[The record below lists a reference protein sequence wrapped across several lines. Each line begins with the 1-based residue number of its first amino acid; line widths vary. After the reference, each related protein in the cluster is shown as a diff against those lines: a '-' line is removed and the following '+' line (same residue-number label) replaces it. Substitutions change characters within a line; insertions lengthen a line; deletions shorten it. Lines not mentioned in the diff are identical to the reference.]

1 MSCGISYYKS
11 TTAISTTAR
20 LLWIVLAGLLFN
32 TPARANASNEF
43 DQLLAMD
50 LGQLLNTRLTG
61 SHIRQA
67 NPLATGPITLIDQ
80 ARIRRSGAT
89 SLEQLLQQLPVSAG
103 YAGNQSNAYWGVNGH
118 GSTHVNLRGLG
129 INRTLVLL
137 DGHRLAN
144 GGTGAN
150 AAVDL
155 NAIPLAM
162 VERIEIFRAG
172 ASAIYG
178 ADAVAGVVNIITR
191 KADNRINSQVHY
203 GQTSKG
209 DGAEQSTQWDWG
221 VRTDQGSLML
231 GLSYFHS
238 DSINMASR
246 APCALGEVAGK
257 LACVDSGNTI
267 GGRARLANGTR
278 INFNQIPGGDGN
290 FYEPYSAS
298 KHNFNANPYINAVNP
313 IERLSL
319 SGKGDYL
326 LNDQLH
332 LFSTWIYTRSEAWQ
346 LGSPGSLGIN
356 RPINIAANHPTN
368 PTGQNLVLER
378 RRLLEA
384 GTRRFYQ
391 DVDYLQGQL
400 ELDGQLTEP
409 WHWQSSLG
417 WSRNRGVDGL
427 TNVANLD
434 RVDASLDT
442 SRCSTATGAA
452 IPCADYLGYGDLSQ
466 EVLDYLMTETRDHG
480 GNQMLNYSGNLSGDL
495 LELDAGPLQLAAGLE
510 VRREKAWR
518 DPDPLTRSGAAN
530 TNPQEP
536 AVGQYTTREAFV
548 ETNVPLLKDA
558 MLADSLT
565 LNAALRYSHYD
576 LFDSST
582 NYKLGLNWQPLAN
595 LQVRTTRASAFRA
608 PNIPEL
614 FAGEQKQN
622 LITRDPCSNWSQL
635 APGSPV
641 YQNCMAAGVPA
652 NYQQLVTS
660 VLTTLGGN
668 RNLNP
673 EEAQTYGLGLDWNP
687 DFAPLEFSLDYYKIH
702 IDDAII
708 AIDGSSR
715 LNACYN
721 SGNLSHPFCASKH
734 FTRNPASGEI
744 NYLSTQWVNAAE
756 EEQSGLDL
764 GIKGT
769 WKLNTWQLGLDWQ
782 SSYLRNYQVT
792 PYRDAAA
799 IDYTGKVTSGR
810 GSYLQYRS
818 LARLSLTQ
826 GDWAGSYSL
835 QYLGK
840 GDALNAAPT
849 SKGAQ
854 IPAVTYQ
861 HLQLSY
867 QPGNYQL
874 SLGVNNLFDRK
885 APYVINWLDV
895 NTDTMTYD
903 VAGRRWYLALG
914 MNW

>member
-1 MSCGISYYKS
+1 MTCGF
-11 TTAISTTAR
+11 TNDNTHQTG
-20 LLWIVLAGLLFN
+20 LWWLTLAGVLLCN
-32 TPARANASNEF
+32 HSLAKPADAI
-43 DQLLAMD
+43 DKLLAMD
-50 LGQLLNTRLTG
+50 LTQLLDTRVTG
-61 SHIRQA
+61 SHIQQT

-80 ARIRRSGAT
+80 HRIRRFGAT

-191 KADNRINSQVHY
+191 KPESQGNARVHY

-209 DGAEQSTQWDWG
+209 DGTEQSAQLDWG
-221 VRTDQGSLML
+221 VRADQGSLIL
-231 GLSYFHS
+231 GLSYFKS
-238 DSINMASR
+238 DAINMASR
-246 APCALGEVAGK
+246 APCGLGEAAGE
-257 LACVDSGNTI
+257 LVCVDSSNTI
-267 GGRARLANGTR
+267 GGRARLADGTR
-278 INFNQIPGGDGN
+278 VNFNQIPGGDGD
-290 FYEPYSAS
+290 FYEPYSAT
-298 KHNFNANPYINAVNP
+298 KHNFNANPYLNAVNP

-319 SGKGDYL
+319 SGKGDYP
-326 LNDQLH
+326 LNDQLR

-346 LGSPGSLGIN
+346 LGSPGTLGIN
-356 RPINIAANHPTN
+356 RPINIAVNHPTN

-391 DVDYLQGQL
+391 DVDYVQGQL
-400 ELDGQLTEP
+400 GLDGQLAER
-409 WHWQSSLG
+409 WQWQSSLG

-442 SRCSTATGAA
+442 SRCSTGPGAA
-452 IPCADYLGYGDLSQ
+452 IPCADYLGYGDLGQ
-466 EVLDYLMTETRDHG
+466 EVFDYLMTETRDHG
-480 GNQMLNYSGNLSGDL
+480 GNQVLSYSGSLSGEL
-495 LELDAGPLQLAAGLE
+495 LALDAGSLQLAAGLE

-518 DPDPLTRSGAAN
+518 NPDPLTRSGAAN

-536 AVGQYTTREAFV
+536 AAGQYTTREAFI

-558 MLADSLT
+558 LLADSLT

-582 NYKLGLNWQPLAN
+582 NYKLGLNWQPLAS
-595 LQVRTTRASAFRA
+595 LQVRATRASAFRA

-614 FAGEQKQN
+614 FAGEQKLN
-622 LITRDPCSNWSQL
+622 LITRDPCSNWSKL
-635 APGSPV
+635 TPGSPV

-721 SGNLSHPFCASKH
+721 SGNLSHPFCASNH

-764 GIKGT
+764 GIKGR
-769 WKLNTWQLGLDWQ
+769 LDLDGWQLGLDWQ
-782 SSYLRNYQVT
+782 TSYLRHYQIT
-792 PYRDAAA
+792 PYKDAAA

-818 LARLSLTQ
+818 LAQLSLTR

-867 QPGNYQL
+867 QPGSFQL
-874 SLGVNNLFDRK
+874 TLGVNNLSDRK

-903 VAGRRWYLALG
+903 VAGRRWYLALE

>member
-1 MSCGISYYKS
+1 M
-11 TTAISTTAR
+11 
-20 LLWIVLAGLLFN
+20 
-32 TPARANASNEF
+32 

-50 LGQLLNTRLTG
+50 LGQLLNTRMTG
-61 SHIRQA
+61 SHIAQA
-67 NPLATGPITLIDQ
+67 SPQITGPMTVIDQ
-80 ARIRRSGAT
+80 NSIRRYGAT
-89 SLEQLLQQLPVSAG
+89 SLEQLLQQLPISAG
-103 YAGNQSNAYWGVNGH
+103 YAGNQSNAYWATNGN

-150 AAVDL
+150 VAIDL
-155 NAIPLAM
+155 NAIPLSI
-162 VERIEIFRAG
+162 VERIEIFRDG

-191 KADNRINSQVHY
+191 QPESGASARVHY

-209 DGAEQSTQWDWG
+209 DGEEQSAQIQWG
-221 VRTDQGSLML
+221 TKSDQGSVLL
-231 GLSYFHS
+231 GFSYFNS
-238 DSINMASR
+238 DAINMASR
-246 APCALGEVAGK
+246 APCGLGEVAGE
-257 LACVDSGNTI
+257 LVCVDSGNTI
-267 GGRARLANGTR
+267 GGRARLADGTR
-278 INFNQIPGGDGN
+278 VNFNQRAGGDGD

-298 KHNFNANPYINAVNP
+298 KHNFNANPYLNAVNP
-313 IERLSL
+313 IERISL
-319 SGKGDYL
+319 SGKGDYHFSE
-326 LNDQLH
+326 QVR
-332 LFSTWIYTRSEAWQ
+332 LFSTWVYTRSDAWQ
-346 LGSPGSLGIN
+346 LASPGTLGLN
-356 RPINIAANHPTN
+356 RAINIAANHPTN

-384 GTRRFYQ
+384 GPRSFYQ
-391 DVDYLQGQL
+391 EVDYVQGQMGL
-400 ELDGQLTEP
+400 EGQLDSG
-409 WHWQSSLG
+409 WQWQSSLN
-417 WSRNRGVDGL
+417 WSRNTGVDGW
-427 TNVANLD
+427 TNIANLD

-442 SRCSTATGAA
+442 SRCSTTPGAA
-452 IPCADYLGYGDLSQ
+452 IPCADYLGYGDLTA
-466 EVLDYLMTETRDHG
+466 EVIDYLMLETRDHG
-480 GNQMLNYSGNLSGDL
+480 GNQILSYSGSLSGEL
-495 LELDAGPLQLAAGLE
+495 LELPAGPVQMAAGLE
-510 VRREKAWR
+510 LRREKSWR
-518 DPDPLTRSGAAN
+518 NPDRLNRSGIANNNRQEPVHGQYAAN
-530 TNPQEP
+530 
-536 AVGQYTTREAFV
+536 EAFV
-548 ETNVPLLKDA
+548 ETNLPLLKDTW
-558 MLADSLT
+558 LANSLI
-565 LNAALRYSHYD
+565 LNSALRYSNYD
-576 LFDSST
+576 MFDDST
-582 NYKLGLNWQPLAN
+582 NYKLGLNWQPLKG
-595 LQVRTTRASAFRA
+595 LQVRATRASAFRT

-614 FAGEQKQN
+614 FAGEQKLN

-635 APGSPV
+635 APSSPV

-652 NYQQLVTS
+652 SYQQLVTS

-673 EEAQTYGLGLDWNP
+673 EEAQTYTLGLDWMP
-687 DFAPLEFSLDYYKIH
+687 EFTPLEFSLDYYKIH

-721 SGNLSHPFCASKH
+721 SGNLSHPFCASSH
-734 FTRNPASGEI
+734 FTRNPVSGEI

-756 EEQSGLDL
+756 EEQSGLDV
-764 GIKGT
+764 GIRG
-769 WKLNTWQLGLDWQ
+769 KLDLDGWQLGLDWQ
-782 SSYLRNYQVT
+782 TSYLRNYQVT
-792 PYRDAAA
+792 PYKDAAA

-818 LARLSLTQ
+818 LAQFSLAR
-826 GDWAGSYSL
+826 GDWEASYSV

-874 SLGVNNLFDRK
+874 TLGVNNLFDHK